1 MVQGTTA
8 QAASAG
14 PSIRDRMSFFYLNI
28 GHFLD
33 HLFTLIYATVVSLAL
48 IAEWK
53 LTYAELIP
61 FATFGFVAFG
71 LYSLPAGRLA
81 DTWSRHGMMVVFFIG
96 IGLASIATSFAQTPL
111 QIAVLLFLVGVLAAI
126 YHPVGLAM
134 VVESV
139 KTQGVGATGT
149 SNGVI
154 WVYLGS
160 GLAILS
166 AAYFVGDSSVWAQRV
181 MAAVGLLL
189 ILKGLTMPA
198 AGTGMALGING
209 VWGNLGV
216 GSAALITGFLIDH
229 GGWMFKSGSWR
240 AAFVLPGLVSIAI
253 GVAYGW
259 LVRDEIAKAMRKAQ
273 PAGQPSLAETV
284 LIGYVVPVSVSL
296 AAILAW
302 GYSVLSIAVCL
313 IAGLSAPV
321 IWMLRQRSQ
330 PGHAAG
336 KAAMS
341 AEMRATLIRLT
352 AIIFFTAAVS
362 SLVFQSTTFAL
373 PQVFKERLGGIANS
387 ATLVGTFAFVVF
399 AVASLAQL
407 VVGAMLDIHGPRRVF
422 MAAAAVQVVFFA
434 LMPGLYDW
442 PALAVALGFMLGA
455 FGQIPIND
463 YMIGRMATSDMRA
476 QVYAGRYVVS
486 FLVLGAT
493 LPFIKWIH
501 GTYGFDVLFRVL
513 AAAAGVIFLAVTL
526 LPRQIPA
533 GGVAAPSARQPAK
546 A

>member
-1 MVQGTTA
+1 M
-8 QAASAG
+8 AAA
-14 PSIRDRMSFFYLNI
+14 PTLKDRLSFLFLNI

-33 HLFTLIYATVVSLAL
+33 HLFTLIFATVVSLAL
-48 IAEWK
+48 INEWK
-53 LTYAELIP
+53 LSYDELIP

-81 DTWSRHGMMVVFFIG
+81 DTWSRQGMMIVFFIG
-96 IGLASIATSFAQTPL
+96 IGLASIATSLARTPL
-111 QIAVLLFLVGVLAAI
+111 EIAMLLFGVGVLAAI

-149 SNGVI
+149 SNAII
-154 WVYLGS
+154 WTYLGI

-166 AAYFVGDSSVWAQRV
+166 AAYFVGGTSIWLQRA

-189 ILKGLTMPA
+189 ILKGLTTPA

-229 GGWMFKSGSWR
+229 GAALVGGSGWR
-240 AAFVLPGLVSIAI
+240 AAFVIPGIVSIGV
-253 GVAYGW
+253 GVAYW
-259 LVRDEIAKAMRKAQ
+259 LLVREDMARAPKKT
-273 PAGQPSLAETV
+273 PAPGQPSPAETV
-284 LIGYVVPVSVSL
+284 LVGYAMPVTVSL
-296 AAILAW
+296 LAIWLW
-302 GYSVLSIAVCL
+302 SYGWKSMLVCL
-313 IAGLSAPV
+313 AAGLSAPV
-321 IWMLRQRSQ
+321 YWMLRTAK
-330 PGHAAG
+330 PDAKAG
-336 KAAMS
+336 TAQMPADVKS
-341 AEMRATLIRLT
+341 ALIRLT

-373 PQVFKERLGGIANS
+373 PQVFKERLGGIAGS

-407 VVGAMLDIHGPRRVF
+407 VVGALLDKHGPRLVF
-422 MAAAAVQVVFFA
+422 MGAALVQLVFFA
-434 LMPGLYDW
+434 LMPGLTDW
-442 PALAVALGFMLGA
+442 WALAVALCFMLGA

-463 YMIGRMATSDMRA
+463 YMIGKMARSEMRG
-476 QVYAGRYVVS
+476 QVYGGRYVVS

-493 LPFIKWIH
+493 LPFIKWIY
-501 GTYGFDVLFRVL
+501 GAYGFDVLFRVL
-513 AAAAGVIFLAVTL
+513 AGAAFIILMAVSL
-526 LPRQIPA
+526 LPREMPDEAPA
-533 GGVAAPSARQPAK
+533 PAPSPAK

>member
-1 MVQGTTA
+1 MATVTA
-8 QAASAG
+8 
-14 PSIRDRMSFFYLNI
+14 PTMRERMSFLYLNI

-48 IAEWK
+48 ITEWK

-96 IGLASIATSFAQTPL
+96 IGIASIATSFATTPL
-111 QIAVLLFLVGVLAAI
+111 QIAVLLFIVGVLAAI

-139 KTQGVGATGT
+139 KTKGVGATGD

-154 WVYLGS
+154 WLYLGL
-160 GLAILS
+160 GLAVMS
-166 AAYFVGDSSVWAQRV
+166 AAYFVRGLGSWAQYGI
-181 MAAVGLLL
+181 ALAGLLL
-189 ILKGLTMPA
+189 ILKGLTTPA

-229 GGWMFKSGSWR
+229 GGWMFKNGGWR
-240 AAFVLPGLVSIAI
+240 AAFVLPGVLSIAI
-253 GVAYGW
+253 GLAYW
-259 LVRDEIAKAMRKAQ
+259 ALVKDEIAAALKQ
-273 PAGQPSLAETV
+273 PRAKGQPSLAETV
-284 LIGYVVPVSVSL
+284 LIGYLVPVTVSIL
-296 AAILAW
+296 AILAW
-302 GYSVLSIAVCL
+302 GYSIPAIAVCL

-321 IWMLRQRSQ
+321 YWSL
-330 PGHAAG
+330 
-336 KAAMS
+336 KAARAGNKAASS
-341 AEMRATLIRLT
+341 AMGAEARATLLRLT
-352 AIIFFTAAVS
+352 VIIFFTAAVS

-373 PQVFKERLGGIANS
+373 PQVFKERLGGIAGS

-407 VVGAMLDIHGPRRVF
+407 VVGSMLDTYGPRLVF
-422 MAAAAVQVVFFA
+422 MAAAFIQIVFFA
-434 LMPGLYDW
+434 AMPGLTDW
-442 PALAVALGFMLGA
+442 AALAVALGFMLGA

-463 YMIGRMATSDMRA
+463 YMIGKMATSEIRA
-476 QVYAGRYVVS
+476 QVYGGRYVVS

-501 GTYGFDVLFRVL
+501 GSYGFDVLFRVL
-513 AAAAGVIFLAVTL
+513 AAAAAVIFLAVML
-526 LPRQIPA
+526 LPRQMPDGA
-533 GGVAAPSARQPAK
+533 SLAAAK